1 MGSVSSPRRDKA
13 MGPQGWRAG
22 IMAKDNQEG
31 SRGWW
36 AWWLAE
42 LLRTAIYKR
51 NQGRLVRQF
60 TCLAVWIVVALA
72 AWRMHE
78 YLRVVA
84 INLPGSLAYVLPVVV
99 LIAGMWVGYRLV
111 NYPPFADFLIAVEA
125 ELNKVAWPS
134 RAELIRA
141 SVVVIVLMF
150 GLTLVLFAYDTILVW
165 FLQRVLQV
173 T

>member
-1 MGSVSSPRRDKA
+1 

-22 IMAKDNQEG
+22 VMAKDNQEG
-31 SRGWW
+31 SSGWW
-36 AWWLAE
+36 ALLLAE

-51 NQGRLVRQF
+51 SQGRLVRQF

-72 AWRMHE
+72 AWRMHD

-84 INLPGSLAYVLPVVV
+84 TRLPGWLAYVLPVTV
-99 LIAGMWVGYRLV
+99 LAAGMWVGYRLV

-134 RAELIRA
+134 RADLVRA

-150 GLTLVLFAYDTILVW
+150 GLTLVLFTYDTILVW
-165 FLQRVLQV
+165 FLRTVLQV

>member
-1 MGSVSSPRRDKA
+1 
-13 MGPQGWRAG
+13 
-22 IMAKDNQEG
+22 MAKDNPEG
-31 SRGWW
+31 SSGWW
-36 AWWLAE
+36 ALLLAE
-42 LLRTAIYKR
+42 LFRAAIYKR

-60 TCLAVWIVVALA
+60 TCLAVWVIVALA

-78 YLRVVA
+78 YLRIVA
-84 INLPGSLAYVLPVVV
+84 TGLPGWLAYVVPVVV
-99 LIAGMWVGYRLV
+99 LAAGMWAGYRLV

-134 RAELIRA
+134 RAELVRA

-150 GLTLVLFAYDTILVW
+150 GLTLVLFTYDTLLVW
-165 FLQRVLQV
+165 FLRTVLQV